1 MTNLVTRKGGIDMGK
16 MKNLA
21 IDIMRMAEQIGD
33 PWGFSDETADYIA
46 MNLQISTAEVQA
58 VLDMAVP
65 KEYAEQSADLDA
77 DYYGRA

>member
-1 MTNLVTRKGGIDMGK
+1 MGK

-21 IDIMRMAEQIGD
+21 IEIMQMAEKIGD

-46 MNLQISTAEVQA
+46 GEMQISTAEVQA
-58 VLDMAVP
+58 VLDMSVP
-65 KEYAEQSADLDA
+65 KEYAEHSADLDA

>member
-1 MTNLVTRKGGIDMGK
+1 MNGIVYVLV
-16 MKNLA
+16 A
-21 IDIMRMAEQIGD
+21 
-33 PWGFSDETADYIA
+33 WVTASGQA

>member
-1 MTNLVTRKGGIDMGK
+1 MGK

-21 IDIMRMAEQIGD
+21 IEIRQMAEQIGD
-33 PWGFSDETADYIA
+33 PWGFLEETADYIA
-46 MNLQISTAEVQA
+46 GEMQISTAEVQA
-58 VLDMAVP
+58 VLDMSVP